1 MNIKLLHPVSRGSL
15 KLNSVDPRV
24 PPVIDPAYLSN
35 PEDIRVL
42 IRGICTVLINMN
54 IQKEMLIIK
63 WQYCKHTLRTNSL
76 MQQDLTFE
84 LF

>member
-1 MNIKLLHPVSRGSL
+1 MIDFVGNKNISFIKSWYSIARGQDGVTMNIKLLHPVSRGSL

-42 IRGICTVLINMN
+42 I
-54 IQKEMLIIK
+54 
-63 WQYCKHTLRTNSL
+63 NSSV
-76 MQQDLTFE
+76 
-84 LF
+84 

>member
-42 IRGICTVLINMN
+42 IKGIRT
-54 IQKEMLIIK
+54 
-63 WQYCKHTLRTNSL
+63 TLFSMSEGNADFKMAIFVNT
-76 MQQDLTFE
+76 T
-84 LF
+84 